1 MAMLPLENK
10 PLAIKWAHD
19 TSARRKEKITSCLT
33 LFSIIAITLYD
44 YGGAEFMLY
53 TQIIMASCLMV
64 IKSHYRTYIAASL
77 IGLSLGMMASL
88 TERYLFSKPL
98 PDKPITTEITA
109 TISSYERQSSGRL
122 RLWLINIED
131 KSHHHTLNSTD
142 KIRIIYDSPTPPPIH
157 IGDRFTGHIQLFP
170 LSPPLFPDWPD
181 YARKSWR
188 EGIVA
193 TGYATRAHITS
204 QNQPQSFIFNLRS
217 KIATAI
223 EHDLSPASATLA
235 KALLIGQR
243 DYSDKD
249 IYDSFRLSGLAHLLA
264 ISGLHMGLFCFG
276 VYATFRVFM
285 ALHPKSAQYFP
296 PHKLAA
302 YIALAAGFFY
312 LMLAGH
318 PISAIRAYL
327 MASLILI
334 AALIDRRTVTLRNLN
349 LVALI
354 FVICIPS
361 AIYQPAFQLSFAAT
375 YGIVMFHDAMSS
387 RQIFTSHKWARAI
400 AYIII
405 TSLIAVLSTFLFSA
419 YHFGITT
426 LWGVAANIIAIPFT
440 AMIVMPAGVVYLL
453 SLIIGLN
460 AILAPIFDF
469 VLSALISFA
478 GIISNLPYAGII
490 IKMPPS
496 YFLILF
502 AIWIGGFYYA
512 TAKIRTALISL
523 SFCLA
528 IIWIFTPRPIAAI
541 EISHGAIRFAYFDN
555 GTLIHNRRMSDYW
568 HNNYQKLFGEIKE
581 VRAVACRKTC
591 YFTTSDDIFVHIK
604 SSTKLLTLC
613 SANNMAQTV
622 KTVKDCRSTQT
633 HQLPDSKGFTTIYKQ
648 DRPSSQNTLPDL
660 TIKPPTKS
668 HHKWHP
674 DKAAN

>member
-19 TSARRKEKITSCLT
+19 ASARRKEKITSCLT
-33 LFSIIAITLYD
+33 LFSIIAIVSYD
-44 YGGAEFMLY
+44 YGGATFVLF

-64 IKSHYRTYIAASL
+64 IKGHYRTYIAASL

-88 TERYLFSKPL
+88 TERHLFSKPL
-98 PDKPITTEITA
+98 PDKPIATEITA
-109 TISSYERQSSGRL
+109 TISSYERQASGRL

-131 KSHHHTLNSTD
+131 KSHHLTLNSTD
-142 KIRIIYDSPTPPPIH
+142 KIRIIYDSPAPPPIH

-193 TGYATRAHITS
+193 TGYATRASITS
-204 QNQPQSFIFNLRS
+204 QNQPQSLIFYLRS

-223 EHDLSPASATLA
+223 EHDLSPGAATLA

-243 DYSDKD
+243 DYSDKE

-276 VYATFRVFM
+276 IYATCRVFM

-312 LMLAGH
+312 LMLSGH

-327 MASLILI
+327 MAGLILI

-387 RQIFTSHKWARAI
+387 RQIFASHKWARAI
-400 AYIII
+400 TYIII
-405 TSLIAVLSTFLFSA
+405 TSFVAVLSTFLFSA
-419 YHFGITT
+419 YHFGMTT

-440 AMIVMPAGVVYLL
+440 AMIVMPAGVFYLI

-460 AILAPIFDF
+460 AILAAIFDF
-469 VLSALISFA
+469 ALSALISFA
-478 GIISNLPYAGII
+478 GMISNLPYAGII

-512 TAKIRTALISL
+512 PVKIRMALISL

-528 IIWIFTPRPIAAI
+528 IIWIVTPRPIAAI
-541 EISHGAIRFAYFDN
+541 DISHGTIRFAYFDN
-555 GTLIHNRRMSDYW
+555 GTLINNRRMSDYW

-591 YFTTSDDIFVHIK
+591 YFTTSDDIFIHIK
-604 SSTKLLTLC
+604 SSTRKVSLC
-613 SANNMAQTV
+613 PANSEGKQTN
-622 KTVKDCRSTQT
+622 TIRDCQSMQT
-633 HQLPDSKGFTTIYKQ
+633 YQLPYGTGFTTLYK
-648 DRPSSQNTLPDL
+648 DRHIDQNNALPDL
-660 TIKPPTKS
+660 TIKQPTKS

-674 DKAAN
+674 DEAAN

>member
-1 MAMLPLENK
+1 MLPLENK

-44 YGGAEFMLY
+44 YGGVAFMLY
-53 TQIIMASCLMV
+53 TQIIMATCLMV
-64 IKSHYRTYIAASL
+64 MKGHYRIYIAASL

-88 TERYLFSKPL
+88 TERHLFSKPL
-98 PDKPITTEITA
+98 PDKPIATEITA

-131 KSHHHTLNSTD
+131 KSHHLTLNSTD
-142 KIRIIYDSPTPPPIH
+142 KIRIIYDSPTSPPIH
-157 IGDRFTGHIQLFP
+157 IGDRLTGHIQLFP

-193 TGYATRAHITS
+193 TGYVTRAHITS
-204 QNQPQSFIFNLRS
+204 QNQPQSFIFNLRT
-217 KIATAI
+217 KIAAAI
-223 EHDLSPASATLA
+223 EHDLSPASGTLA

-276 VYATFRVFM
+276 VYASFRVFM

-387 RQIFTSHKWARAI
+387 LQIFTSHKWVRAI

-440 AMIVMPAGVVYLL
+440 AMIVMPAGVVYLI

-502 AIWIGGFYYA
+502 AIGIGGFYYA
-512 TAKIRTALISL
+512 SAKIRTALISL

-528 IIWIFTPRPIAAI
+528 ITWIVTPRPIAAI
-541 EISHGAIRFAYFDN
+541 DISHGAIRFAYFDN

-568 HNNYQKLFGEIKE
+568 HNNSQKLFGEIKE

-604 SSTKLLTLC
+604 SSTKRLTLC
-613 SANNMAQTV
+613 SANNRAQTV
-622 KTVKDCRSTQT
+622 KTIKDCRSTQT

-648 DRPSSQNTLPDL
+648 DRPSSQNTLPEL

-674 DKAAN
+674 DEAVN